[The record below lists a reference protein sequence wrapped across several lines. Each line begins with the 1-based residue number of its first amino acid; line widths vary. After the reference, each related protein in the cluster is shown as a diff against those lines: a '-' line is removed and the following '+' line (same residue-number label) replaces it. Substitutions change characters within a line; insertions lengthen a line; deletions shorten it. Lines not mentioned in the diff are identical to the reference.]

1 MEWPLMIP
9 LLSAI
14 VTITTVGSIVIAAWI
29 SQRRIVEEATKNV
42 QAKVEDTEKALTDEL
57 VQQ

>member
-1 MEWPLMIP
+1 M
-9 LLSAI
+9 AA
-14 VTITTVGSIVIAAWI
+14 SIVIAAWI